1 MKVFAGGRDSRRW
14 FATFLQAHEED
25 ARVFVGAIPQLLQL
39 GRHLDDEVG
48 EETMDDALEKFIAW
62 KRKWK
67 SLRRQFATRPG
78 AKRTSVMLSSFS
90 PTPTVERRGFKDG
103 VSQKFEG
110 AVGEGQLDDGFVL
123 LQHVGGGHG
132 RRSSANVQR
141 RRRLMKTASVG
152 QLTQRQSP
160 RQLNRSQRPD
170 GLPIRRRQLRGGTKL
185 IVYLRSKGERYKLHV
200 PQLTPDSS
208 TNSAANR
215 FEKNVESLESR
226 HYLLHVFHIGGHG
239 ETQKNFVRIFARLQ
253 DGDVDRV
260 ERCH

>member
-185 IVYLRSKGERYKLHV
+185 IVYLRSKGERYKLHMSRNLVKEHSSERSRCESTVV
-200 PQLTPDSS
+200 PLYILAP
-208 TNSAANR
+208 NVR
-215 FEKNVESLESR
+215 FCFCTHCQIYQDDQS
-226 HYLLHVFHIGGHG
+226 VF
-239 ETQKNFVRIFARLQ
+239 LY
-253 DGDVDRV
+253 
-260 ERCH
+260 CL